1 MSRLSLSGNQL
12 SGEIPPKLG
21 NLTSLSSLS
30 LYGNQLSGKIPSE
43 LGNLTSLRTL
53 RLGNNRLSGA
63 LPASLT
69 SLSNMIRFS
78 FNDTDLCEPTDT
90 AFQSWLSTISESES
104 TGVPCM
110 IPNGDVDGNESV
122 GLSDA
127 ILILKMLTGTGPGDV
142 RIYSEADI
150 NGDGEIGTEELIY
163 ILRELSK

>member
-1 MSRLSLSGNQL
+1 
-12 SGEIPPKLG
+12 
-21 NLTSLSSLS
+21 
-30 LYGNQLSGKIPSE
+30 
-43 LGNLTSLRTL
+43 
-53 RLGNNRLSGA
+53 
-63 LPASLT
+63 
-69 SLSNMIRFS
+69 
-78 FNDTDLCEPTDT
+78 
-90 AFQSWLSTISESES
+90 
-104 TGVPCM
+104 M